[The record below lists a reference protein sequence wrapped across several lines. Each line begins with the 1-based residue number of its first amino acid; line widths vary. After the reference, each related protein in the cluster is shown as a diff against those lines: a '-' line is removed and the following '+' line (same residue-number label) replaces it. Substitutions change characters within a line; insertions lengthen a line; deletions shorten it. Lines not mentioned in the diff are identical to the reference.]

1 MEIRTLHDVAAS
13 VRGRRVGLRLT
24 QQTLATRAGVSRSF
38 VSDLEAGKP
47 TVELRR
53 VIAVLEALGYSL
65 DLETAERAQ
74 AFRAASRLLAEA
86 TSFGG
91 VHSTGE
97 RRARWGGDDVSPGLV
112 RLSIGLEDVRD
123 LVADLE
129 AALDAARG

>member
-65 DLETAERAQ
+65 DLETADPETTV
-74 AFRAASRLLAEA
+74 AEA
-86 TSFGG
+86 G
-91 VHSTGE
+91 VNLDE
-97 RRARWGGDDVSPGLV
+97 V
-112 RLSIGLEDVRD
+112 
-123 LVADLE
+123 
-129 AALDAARG
+129 LDAYDKGQG